1 MQTAHSF
8 RRPLLYALIGSVI
21 AAAVLGIALVLLNT
35 WGWFEIRVILTTIT
49 IAVAS
54 VVGLAC
60 DLSRTPRGTNA
71 LPIAG
76 LTLTTIA
83 AVMILLGMW
92 ADINS
97 ETFWKTTA
105 SIAIFAVAAAHV
117 SLLSIARLA
126 GNFRWVYFI
135 ACQIIFGLAILLVAI
150 IFFEIDVDRTFRFV
164 AALAIL
170 DAAVTLI
177 IPILHRIGK
186 THPQSRAASLLDQN
200 NIASIDAE
208 IVRLKGQLAD
218 LERLKLEIAGE
229 TVQTVASGN
238 WKEPPARSGAIRNL

>member
-1 MQTAHSF
+1 
-8 RRPLLYALIGSVI
+8 LVGSVI

-60 DLSRTPRGTNA
+60 DLSRTPRGINA

-76 LTLTTIA
+76 LILTTIA

-92 ADINS
+92 ADIKPDA
-97 ETFWKTTA
+97 FWKTTA
-105 SIAIFAVAAAHV
+105 SIAIFAVAATHV

-150 IFFEIDVDRTFRFV
+150 IFFEIDVDRTFRFI

-170 DAAVTLI
+170 DTAVTLI

-186 THPQSRAASLLDQN
+186 SDPQSRAASLLDQN

-208 IVRLKGQLAD
+208 ILRLKRQLAD
-218 LERLKLEIAGE
+218 LERLKLELAGE
-229 TVQTVASGN
+229 PAQTASGAN
-238 WKEPPARSGAIRNL
+238 

>member
-1 MQTAHSF
+1 MQSAPSF
-8 RRPLLYALIGSVI
+8 RRALLYALIGSVI

-76 LTLTTIA
+76 LILTTIA

-92 ADINS
+92 ADIKPDA
-97 ETFWKTTA
+97 FWKTTA
-105 SIAIFAVAAAHV
+105 SIAIFAVAATHV

-150 IFFEIDVDRTFRFV
+150 IFFEIDVDRTFRFI

-186 THPQSRAASLLDQN
+186 ADPQSRTASLLDQN

-208 IVRLKGQLAD
+208 ILRLKKQLAE
-218 LERLKLEIAGE
+218 LERLKLELAGE
-229 TVQTVASGN
+229 PVQTA
-238 WKEPPARSGAIRNL
+238 AGAN